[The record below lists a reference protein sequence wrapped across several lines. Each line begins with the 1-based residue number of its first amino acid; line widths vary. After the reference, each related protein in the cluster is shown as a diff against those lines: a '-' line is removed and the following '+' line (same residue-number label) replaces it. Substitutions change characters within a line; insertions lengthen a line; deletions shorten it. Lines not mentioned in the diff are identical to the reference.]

1 MFRSDKL
8 GQLRKLFCPC
18 CGGSTRT
25 RGLKPET
32 VRVEPRV
39 SYHRLALTPDP
50 STEAAQDV
58 PWVRFVKLAFA
69 NRAFTLPHIETSL
82 RAEDLVRSA

>member
-1 MFRSDKL
+1 MMFQSEKRNRS

-39 SYHRLALTPDP
+39 CRKSVTID
-50 STEAAQDV
+50 
-58 PWVRFVKLAFA
+58 
-69 NRAFTLPHIETSL
+69 L
-82 RAEDLVRSA
+82 R